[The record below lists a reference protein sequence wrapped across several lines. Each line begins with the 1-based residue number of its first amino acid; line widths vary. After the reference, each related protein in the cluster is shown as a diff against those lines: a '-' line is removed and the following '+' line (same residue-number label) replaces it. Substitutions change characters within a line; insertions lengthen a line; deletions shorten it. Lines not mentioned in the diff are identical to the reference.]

1 MTRYLTFQV
10 YGPFAA
16 FGSIAVGE
24 IRGISASPAKSA
36 ILGLV
41 AGALG
46 VDRFDDRMHRNLA
59 ESYNMAV
66 RMDAPGRILRD
77 FHTIQSSRPGKG
89 VVPNNR
95 REELESGA
103 PINTITSRRD
113 YLNDSVCMVCL
124 KASHSPPYSLE
135 DLAQALEYPIYMPY
149 IGRKSCPLGL
159 PLAPAIIE
167 GESFQ
172 NVLMQR
178 PPDRSFLSFGDDP
191 IVPKQNA
198 EKITMV
204 RLFWEEEQKHLSVH
218 AVPRRD
224 VSVNKKGWQFA
235 ERLELQGDIEL
246 P

>member
-1 MTRYLTFQV
+1 MPNYLTFQV

-24 IRGISASPAKSA
+24 IREISSSPGKSA

-46 VDRFDDRMHRNLA
+46 VDRFYDRMHRNLA
-59 ESYNMAV
+59 ESYMMAV
-66 RMDAPGRILRD
+66 RMDAPGCILRD

-89 VVPNNR
+89 VVFNSR

-113 YLNDSVCMVCL
+113 YLNDAACMVCL
-124 KASHSPPYSLE
+124 KANDSSPYTLE
-135 DLAQALEYPIYMPY
+135 DLAQALEHPIYMPY

-159 PLAPAIIE
+159 PLAPWIIE
-167 GESFQ
+167 GQSFQ
-172 NVLMQR
+172 DVLMQR
-178 PPDRSFLSFGDDP
+178 PPDRMFLKS
-191 IVPKQNA
+191 IVA
-198 EKITMV
+198 SEDLDRESRV
-204 RLFWEEEQKHLSVH
+204 RLFWEDEQRHLFVH

-224 VSVNKKGWQFA
+224 VSVNKKRWQFG
-235 ERLELQGDIEL
+235 ERLELQGDTEL

>member
-1 MTRYLTFQV
+1 MPNYLTFQV

-24 IRGISASPAKSA
+24 IRGISSSPAKSA

-46 VDRFDDRMHRNLA
+46 VDRFDDRVHRNLA
-59 ESYNMAV
+59 EAYTMAV

-89 VVPNNR
+89 VVHNNR

-113 YLNDSVCMVCL
+113 YLNDTVCMVCL
-124 KASHSPPYSLE
+124 KPSHSPPYSLE
-135 DLAQALEYPIYMPY
+135 DLAQALEYPNYMPY

-167 GESFQ
+167 GDSFQ
-172 NVLMQR
+172 DVLMQR
-178 PPDRSFLSFGDDP
+178 PPDREFLKSIFSG
-191 IVPKQNA
+191 QGSEQ
-198 EKITMV
+198 EKKV
-204 RLFWEEEQKHLSVH
+204 RLFWEDEQRHLSVH
-218 AVPRRD
+218 TVPRRD
-224 VSVNKKGWQFA
+224 VPINKKGWQFA
-235 ERLELQGDIEL
+235 ERIELQGYIQL

>member
-1 MTRYLTFQV
+1 MPNYLTFQV

-24 IRGISASPAKSA
+24 IRGISSSPAKSA

-46 VDRFDDRMHRNLA
+46 VDRFDDQVHRNLA
-59 ESYNMAV
+59 EAYTLAV
-66 RMDAPGRILRD
+66 RMDAPGCILRD

-89 VVPNNR
+89 VVPNTR

-103 PINTITSRRD
+103 AINTITSRRD
-113 YLNDSVCMVCL
+113 YLNDAACMVCL
-124 KASHSPPYSLE
+124 KANYSPPYTLE
-135 DLAQALEYPIYMPY
+135 DLVLALDQPVYMPY

-159 PLAPAIIE
+159 PLAPMIIK
-167 GESFQ
+167 GENFED
-172 NVLMQR
+172 VLMQR
-178 PPDRSFLSFGDDP
+178 PPDREFLKS
-191 IVPKQNA
+191 IISSQVA
-198 EKITMV
+198 EKKIRV
-204 RLFWEEEQKHLSVH
+204 RFFWEDEQGISSVH

-224 VSVNKKGWQFA
+224 VPVNKKGWQFA

>member
-1 MTRYLTFQV
+1 MSKYLTFQV

-24 IRGISASPAKSA
+24 IRGISSSPGKSA

-46 VDRFDDRMHRNLA
+46 VDRFDDRIHSDLA
-59 ESYNMAV
+59 ESYTMAV
-66 RMDAPGRILRD
+66 RMDAPGCILRD
-77 FHTIQSSRPGKG
+77 FHTIQSSKPGKG
-89 VVPNNR
+89 VVPNTR

-113 YLNDSVCMVCL
+113 YLNDAACMVCL
-124 KASHSPPYSLE
+124 KANDSPPYSLE
-135 DLAQALEYPIYMPY
+135 DVAQALEHPIYMPY

-167 GESFQ
+167 GQSFQ
-172 NVLMQR
+172 DVLMQR
-178 PPDRSFLSFGDDP
+178 PPDRSFLKFIDSGKE
-191 IVPKQNA
+191 IS
-198 EKITMV
+198 V
-204 RLFWEEEQKHLSVH
+204 RLFWEDEQRHLSVH

-224 VSVNKKGWQFA
+224 IPVNKKGWQFA
-235 ERLELQGDIEL
+235 ERLELHGDIQL

>member
-1 MTRYLTFQV
+1 MPRYLTFQV

-16 FGSIAVGE
+16 FGSISVGE

-46 VDRFDDRMHRNLA
+46 VDRFDDQMHRNLA

-77 FHTIQSSRPGKG
+77 FHTIQSSRPSKG

-172 NVLMQR
+172 DVLMQR
-178 PPDRSFLSFGDDP
+178 PPDRLFLKSIVSSEDP
-191 IVPKQNA
+191 ERENR
-198 EKITMV
+198 V
-204 RLFWEEEQKHLSVH
+204 RLFWEDEQRHSFVH

>member
-1 MTRYLTFQV
+1 MPRYLTFQV

-16 FGSIAVGE
+16 FGSIAAGE

-46 VDRFDDRMHRNLA
+46 VDRFDDQMHRNLA

-113 YLNDSVCMVCL
+113 YLNDAACMVCL
-124 KASHSPPYSLE
+124 KASKSPPYSLE
-135 DLAQALEYPIYMPY
+135 DLAQALECPIYMPY

-159 PLAPAIIE
+159 PLAPVIIE
-167 GESFQ
+167 GQSFQ
-172 NVLMQR
+172 DVLMQR
-178 PPDRSFLSFGDDP
+178 PPDRLFLKS
-191 IVPKQNA
+191 IVSSEDSGRENR
-198 EKITMV
+198 V
-204 RLFWEEEQKHLSVH
+204 RLFWEDEQRHSSIH

-224 VSVNKKGWQFA
+224 VPVNKKGWQFA